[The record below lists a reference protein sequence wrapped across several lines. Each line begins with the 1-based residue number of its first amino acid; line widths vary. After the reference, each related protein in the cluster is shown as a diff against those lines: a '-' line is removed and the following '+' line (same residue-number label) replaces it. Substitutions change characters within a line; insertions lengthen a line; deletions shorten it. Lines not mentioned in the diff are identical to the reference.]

1 MIINREI
8 EPRKRDGA
16 LYMIGSVA
24 EVLMKKKEYRDQL
37 EGMLQTHI
45 FPEFDNQFGHMRARA
60 CWVLQSFGEVKFK
73 NPAVLSRVL
82 ELATNALLTDPDL
95 PVRVEA
101 AIVLQVYLSAQEE
114 LASKILEP
122 HIQQITM
129 QLLHIIKETEL
140 DDLSSAL
147 QKVVQ
152 TFSEQLMPV
161 AVDICKQLE
170 MMFSEIIQ
178 DDDGTDD
185 RDETAMGLLNTI
197 ETLLSV
203 FEEDAV
209 VRDLQP
215 CVISVIR
222 LILQRNSTCKCC
234 CVHVIYY
241 LLFSLSY
248 RSMLLNIFY

>member
-24 EVLMKKKEYRDQL
+24 EVLMKKREYRDQL

-73 NPAVLSRVL
+73 NPAVLTRVL
-82 ELATNALLTDPDL
+82 ELATKALLTDPDL

-101 AIVLQVYLSAQEE
+101 AIVLQVYLSAQDD
-114 LASKILEP
+114 AAKILEP

-152 TFSEQLMPV
+152 TFSEQLMP
-161 AVDICKQLE
+161 AALDICKQLE
-170 MMFSEIIQ
+170 IMFSEIIQ

-209 VRDLQP
+209 VNANLQP

-222 LILQRNSTCKCC
+222 LILQRNSTCKCRF
-234 CVHVIYY
+234 VHVI
-241 LLFSLSY
+241 
-248 RSMLLNIFY
+248 RME